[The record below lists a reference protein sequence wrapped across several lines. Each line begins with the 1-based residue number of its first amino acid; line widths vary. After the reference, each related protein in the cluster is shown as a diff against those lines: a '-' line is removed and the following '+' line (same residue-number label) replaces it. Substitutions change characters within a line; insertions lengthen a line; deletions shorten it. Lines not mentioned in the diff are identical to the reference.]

1 MKIRKWLA
9 IGIAATFIIGSLAGN
24 GYMNSVKHT
33 PKVIDSVIVK
43 RDSITTIKIY
53 LYK

>member
-1 MKIRKWLA
+1 MKIGRWLA

-24 GYMNSVKHT
+24 SYMNSIRST
-33 PKVIDSVIVK
+33 PKLIDSVIVK
-43 RDSITTIKIY
+43 KDSIIVVKIY